1 MYAQVTLNVKRAG
14 DALVVPIQ
22 AVDTSGPQPVL
33 LVVNAQ
39 SRVERR
45 AVQTGIATANRI
57 EVLSGLREG
66 EQVIVANQ
74 SSFQPGELVT
84 AKQSVMAAA
93 GAAGNAAEGQ

>member
-22 AVDTSGPQPVL
+22 AVDTSGSQPIL

-39 SRVERR
+39 SRVEKRL
-45 AVQTGIATANRI
+45 VQTGIATANRI
-57 EVLSGLREG
+57 EILSGLREG

-74 SSFQPGELVT
+74 ASFQPGELVT
-84 AKQSVMAAA
+84 AKQSAMAAA
-93 GAAGNAAEGQ
+93 NDATEAH

>member
-1 MYAQVTLNVKRAG
+1 M
-14 DALVVPIQ
+14 
-22 AVDTSGPQPVL
+22 
-33 LVVNAQ
+33 VNAQ

-74 SSFQPGELVT
+74 ASFQPGELVT
-84 AKQSVMAAA
+84 AKQSAMTVA
-93 GAAGNAAEGQ
+93 GAAGDASEGQ